1 MEEVQSTEVLDKEI
15 LEDAR
20 KKAYRILK
28 AGEEALVAQKAEW
41 EKREQ
46 AAITELHQ
54 QYKVRTEIT
63 RNEIAIR
70 LPLDKKRMY
79 SKEVERILNAAM
91 TNYLNSLTREKLLTL
106 LSKELRRQ
114 IAFCI
119 DVGEFKNDEFALY
132 TGGLDESEA
141 ETILKNVLPPGTWAI
156 IDQSEL
162 PGDWHFPA
170 LVLEMAQVR
179 ITASVKTIAEALLQ
193 DKRAE
198 LVTALLGN
206 EC

>member
-1 MEEVQSTEVLDKEI
+1 MEEVQSTEVLDREI

-28 AGEEALVAQKAEW
+28 AGEETLIAQKAEW

-46 AAITELHQ
+46 AAIAELHQ
-54 QYKVRTEIT
+54 RYKARTEIT
-63 RNEIAIR
+63 RNEITIR

-79 SKEVERILNAAM
+79 SKEIERILNAAM
-91 TNYLNSLTREKLLTL
+91 TNYLTALTREKLLAL
-106 LSKELRRQ
+106 ISKELQKQ

-119 DVGEFKNDEFALY
+119 EVGEFESDEFILY

-156 IDQSEL
+156 IEQSEL
-162 PGDWHFPA
+162 PGDWRLPA
-170 LVLEMAQVR
+170 LVLEMSQVR
-179 ITASVKTIAEALLQ
+179 ISASVKTIAEALMQ

-206 EC
+206 E

>member
-28 AGEEALVAQKAEW
+28 AGDEALTAQSAEW

-46 AAITELHQ
+46 LAIAELHNH
-54 QYKVRTEIT
+54 YKVRTEIT

-79 SKEVERILNAAM
+79 AKEVERILNCAM
-91 TNYLNSLTREKLLTL
+91 NNYLITLSKEELLAL

-114 IAFCI
+114 VAFCV
-119 DVGEFKNDEFALY
+119 DVDEVKSNEFELY
-132 TGGLDESEA
+132 TGCLDEGEA
-141 ETILKNVLPPGTWAI
+141 EGILKNVLPPGTWI
-156 IDQSEL
+156 ITAQDKL
-162 PGDWHFPA
+162 PGEWRFPA
-170 LVLEMAQVR
+170 IVLEIAQVR
-179 ITASVKTIAEALLQ
+179 ISASIKAIAEALLQ

-198 LVTALLGN
+198 LVWALLGN
-206 EC
+206 EH